1 MRLFAKFQ
9 KVTEHPS
16 LAPQYQPRIAYMQIV
31 KLAVYLRGR
40 LGKDLALAKLWPVMS
55 PRFECA
61 VDEYFYRSVHRLAAF
76 VPGAIHLESMLLAK
90 ILR

>member
-1 MRLFAKFQ
+1 
-9 KVTEHPS
+9 
-16 LAPQYQPRIAYMQIV
+16 
-31 KLAVYLRGR
+31 
-40 LGKDLALAKLWPVMS
+40 LWPVMS